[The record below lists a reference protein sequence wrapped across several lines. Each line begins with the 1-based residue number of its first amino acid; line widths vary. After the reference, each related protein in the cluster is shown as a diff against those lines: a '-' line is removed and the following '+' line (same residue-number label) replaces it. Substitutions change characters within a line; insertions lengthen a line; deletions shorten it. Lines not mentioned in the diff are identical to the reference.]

1 VDELKETESKPE
13 SDSDNKRIRI
23 IDVESVA
30 TFATT
35 TINSEEPEDPE
46 EGGHLFHSKM
56 WVKGTPLHFIVDS
69 GSRKNLISSEVI
81 K

>member
-35 TINSEEPEDPE
+35 TINSEEPDDPK
-46 EGGHLFHSKM
+46 EGG
-56 WVKGTPLHFIVDS
+56 GTYSIHRC
-69 GSRKNLISSEVI
+69 G
-81 K
+81 